1 MPIRPRFIYAG
12 NTPLASTITVEQ
24 AGKHTLALKAGSFTT
39 TGQAEI
45 IPRTPR
51 TAEIIENWLKGG
63 WAEALPGGAFVRCW
77 LRDADGKPQRSR
89 TVTLGED
96 LRWELTPDDQWPKE
110 AGVEV
115 VVSEKGDCD
124 LWLWTRLLDGIEE
137 RAEGAAPPG
146 WHTEHTLVFAFVIP
160 PKLPDLSMVD
170 IDYLAVLSGSP
181 PASGPTIQIGR
192 A

>member
-1 MPIRPRFIYAG
+1 MPIRSRFIYAG
-12 NTPLASTITVEQ
+12 NTPLTSTITVELE
-24 AGKHTLALKAGSFTT
+24 GKYTLVLRAGSFTT

-45 IPRTPR
+45 ISRTPG
-51 TAEIIENWLKGG
+51 TVEILEKRLREG
-63 WAEALPGGAFVRCW
+63 WAEALPGGAFIRHW
-77 LRDADGKPQRSR
+77 LPGADGKPQRSR

-96 LRWELTPDDQWPKE
+96 LRWELAPDDQWPKE